1 MIYKYGDNGG
11 AKMKTLFKNA
21 TILQFDLDKNFLKGD
36 VVVDGD
42 TILQVSSNPIVEHGF
57 DRIIDCKNSILMPGF
72 INAHTHSAMTLFRGI
87 KDDVCLQEWLFDNM
101 IPLENQFENEDVYW
115 GTMLAI
121 AEQVRGG
128 ITSMQDMY
136 YRNEETARAA
146 KTAKFRANIGV
157 SLDKTQHGNK
167 EFKTDTEV
175 DELFATIVSSDG
187 LVMPSVMSHA
197 IYTQS
202 QAFLERAVCTSARKH
217 CPISIHLSETL
228 TEVGECLTENN
239 LTPPQYLES
248 LGYLDRACTVY
259 HGVHMDKDDIALLAQ
274 YSTNVVSCPSSNL
287 KLGSGIAPLFAMQN
301 AGINIALG
309 TDGAASNNSLD
320 MFKEMFLAA
329 TLQKAVLNDASI
341 LTAKQVLQ
349 MATKNGARAIGMPN
363 IGEIKAGYKADIIL
377 VSTTEPHWHPHN
389 NLLSHLVYSARS
401 SDVVLTM
408 INGTIVYDHG
418 AYHIGESIETIYE
431 QCKNIIARLKQQ
443 ARIGEHHG

>member
-1 MIYKYGDNGG
+1 
-11 AKMKTLFKNA
+11 MKTLFKNA
-21 TILQFDLDKNFLKGD
+21 NILQFDLDNNFLKGN
-36 VVVDGD
+36 VVVNDD
-42 TILQVSSNPIVEHGF
+42 TILQVCSQPIAEHGF
-57 DRIIDCKNSILMPGF
+57 DRVIDCNNAILMPGF

-87 KDDVCLQEWLFDNM
+87 KDDVSLQEWLFDNM
-101 IPLENQFENEDVYW
+101 IPLENHFEDGDVYW

-121 AEQVRGG
+121 AEQVRNG

-136 YRNEETARAA
+136 YRPHETAKAA
-146 KTAKFRANIGV
+146 LTAKFRANIGI
-157 SLDKTQHGNK
+157 SLDKTQHGNTQC
-167 EFKTDTEV
+167 KTDAEL
-175 DELFATIVSSDG
+175 DEQFAAINSGDG

-202 QAFLERAVCTSARKH
+202 QEFLEKAVCTSARKN
-217 CPISIHLSETL
+217 CPLSIHLSETL

-248 LGYLDRACTVY
+248 LGFLDRECTVY

-274 YSTNVVSCPSSNL
+274 YNTNVVSCPSSNL

-341 LTAKQVLQ
+341 LPAKQVLQ
-349 MATKNGARAIGMPN
+349 MATKQGAKAIGMPN
-363 IGEIKAGYKADIIL
+363 IGEIKVGYKADIIL
-377 VSTTEPHWHPHN
+377 VNTADPHWQPHN
-389 NLLSHLVYSARS
+389 NLLSHLVYSACS

-408 INGTIVYDHG
+408 INGNIVYDNG
-418 AYHIGESIETIYE
+418 AYHIGESLKTIYE
-431 QCKNIIARLKQQ
+431 KCNSIIARLKKQ
-443 ARIGEHHG
+443 AKIGEHHG